1 MSNICKSCKK
11 IFSSMAE
18 LQRHACPEQYDEMTL
33 KDLVRVYNNGK
44 KAA

>member
-1 MSNICKSCKK
+1 MKCICKNCKK

-18 LQRHACPEQYDEMTL
+18 LQRHACPEQYDKMTL
-33 KDLVRVYNNGK
+33 KDLVRVYNSEK